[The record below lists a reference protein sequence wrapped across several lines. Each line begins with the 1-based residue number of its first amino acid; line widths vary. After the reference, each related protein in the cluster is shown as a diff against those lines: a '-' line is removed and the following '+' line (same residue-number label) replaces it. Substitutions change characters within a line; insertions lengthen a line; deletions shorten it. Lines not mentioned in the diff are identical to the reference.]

1 MNFLKLLFK
10 GSFVTLLLTTFKKK
24 VVFRCPEKW
33 YSFRLGASIVH
44 LICRGSFKIMK
55 FFSYITMK
63 RYRMAD
69 CHILQQCF
77 LFHFSI
83 PLRYVYELNYLQYY

>member
-33 YSFRLGASIVH
+33 YSFRLGASIVY
-44 LICRGSFKIMK
+44 LICRGSF
-55 FFSYITMK
+55 
-63 RYRMAD
+63 
-69 CHILQQCF
+69 
-77 LFHFSI
+77 
-83 PLRYVYELNYLQYY
+83 